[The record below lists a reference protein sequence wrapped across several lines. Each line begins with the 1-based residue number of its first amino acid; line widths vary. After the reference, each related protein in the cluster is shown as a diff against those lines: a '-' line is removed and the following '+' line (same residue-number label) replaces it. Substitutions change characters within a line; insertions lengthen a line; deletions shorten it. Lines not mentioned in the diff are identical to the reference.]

1 MKQARFAGLFLCEEK
16 KWPTFPGEEGRPM
29 PGLGMDEWDSTGAIR
44 HSEVC
49 FYLLAKRFLLS
60 SMVTQRPA

>member
-1 MKQARFAGLFLCEEK
+1 
-16 KWPTFPGEEGRPM
+16 M